1 MPCAAPCNRLLCD
14 ERCTKLLPCGH
25 QCPSICGEDCPVDYC
40 QECGMKSE
48 QSPNIILSTLYR
60 DIDINES
67 PIVVLGCGHFWTIET
82 LDGHV
87 GLKDVYKMDPR
98 TGGFN
103 ALFCTPNLSPNMRC
117 KPRAPCMVAWII
129 RQPISPPLHVYKLR
143 LRASQSR
150 GRHFTIHLITH
161 FVSCSQLL
169 TQIDI
174 RCTYPLL
181 GQQPVTPH
189 SAIFASRIRSHPA
202 AIRSG
207 GSHCWW
213 NSQ

>member
-1 MPCAAPCNRLLCD
+1 
-14 ERCTKLLPCGH
+14 
-25 QCPSICGEDCPVDYC
+25 
-40 QECGMKSE
+40 MKSE
-48 QSPNIILSTLYR
+48 QSPDIILSTLYR
-60 DIDINES
+60 DIDINESCYRVHPYSLALHIYIASLLHSYSINSVLHLLSPTIRDKS

-87 GLKDVYKMDPR
+87 GLKDVYKMDPP

-207 GSHCWW
+207 ATHCWW